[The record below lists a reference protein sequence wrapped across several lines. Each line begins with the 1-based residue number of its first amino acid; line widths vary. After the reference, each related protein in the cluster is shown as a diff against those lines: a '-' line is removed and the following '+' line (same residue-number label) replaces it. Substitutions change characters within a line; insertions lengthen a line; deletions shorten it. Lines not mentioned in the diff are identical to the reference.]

1 MRAAGRADAML
12 AAGLESEWGAAVGA
26 GRSVGPVETEPA
38 LTAAETAG
46 PAAAACSAETALVTS
61 VSAAA
66 ADGLCA
72 GAAGTWAGAWRER
85 APRRPLA
92 ASVGA
97 GRRAGP
103 GE

>member
-1 MRAAGRADAML
+1 MAGVPA
-12 AAGLESEWGAAVGA
+12 
-26 GRSVGPVETEPA
+26 ETVPA
-38 LTAAETAG
+38 PTAAETAG
-46 PAAAACSAETALVTS
+46 PAAATCSAETALVTS
-61 VSAAA
+61 AAA
-66 ADGLCA
+66 AAAGGSAA
-72 GAAGTWAGAWRER
+72 GAVGTWARAWRER

>member
-1 MRAAGRADAML
+1 ML
-12 AAGLESEWGAAVGA
+12 AAGLESERGAAVGA
-26 GRSVGPVETEPA
+26 GRSAGPVETEPA
-38 LTAAETAG
+38 LTAAETFG
-46 PAAAACSAETALVTS
+46 LAAEACSAETALVTS
-61 VSAAA
+61 AAAA
-66 ADGLCA
+66 ADGLSA

-85 APRRPLA
+85 APRHPLA